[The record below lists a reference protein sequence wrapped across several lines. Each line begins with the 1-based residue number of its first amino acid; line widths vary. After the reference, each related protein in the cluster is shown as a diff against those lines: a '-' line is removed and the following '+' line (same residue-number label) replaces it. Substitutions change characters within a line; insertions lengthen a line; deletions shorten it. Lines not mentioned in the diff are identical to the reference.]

1 MDKKKGMLIVLSGP
15 SGVGKNSVLNR
26 IINARQNLRL
36 SISCTTRKP
45 REGEINGK
53 DYYFLTEKEFMDAV
67 SKGEMLEY
75 AKYCDY
81 YYGTPKKA
89 VEQELELGRNVILEI
104 EVQGGEQI
112 INKYSDAVSIF
123 IIPPSVNTLS
133 NRLKNRGLDSIDIVK
148 KRIAESRREIKFAE
162 RYKYIVVNEY
172 LDECASN
179 ILKIID
185 AESMKLERMG
195 YKIEEVLSNA

>member
-1 MDKKKGMLIVLSGP
+1 MDAKKGMLIVLSGP

-45 REGEINGK
+45 REGEVNGK
-53 DYYFLTEKEFMDAV
+53 DYYFLTEEEFMDAV

-75 AKYCDY
+75 AKYCDC
-81 YYGTPKKA
+81 YYGTPKMN
-89 VEQELELGRNVILEI
+89 VEKELELGNNVILEI

-112 INKYSDAVSIF
+112 INRYPDALSIF
-123 IIPPSVNTLS
+123 IIPPSMDTLS
-133 NRLKNRGLDSIDIVK
+133 SRLRNRGLDSIDIVK
-148 KRIAESRREIKFAE
+148 KRIGESRREIKFAE
-162 RYKYIVVNEY
+162 HYKYIVVNKY
-172 LDECASN
+172 VDECASN

-185 AESMKLERMG
+185 AESMKLERMR